1 MTVILSGF
9 ADEISDDLGTQL
21 QVLAAAYPR
30 LAPYLEYVQV
40 KDALTVTGAVVSAGE
55 GDGQVRLTLAAL
67 DEAGFAGFVSLERTW
82 RWPGG
87 SVASAGQR
95 ISPGPAWAGPGVG
108 RWALGARR
116 QRVRLTAESTAR
128 MEALVVSASTPTPH
142 RVRPSISHST

>member
-21 QVLAAAYPR
+21 EVLAAAYPR

-40 KDALTVTGAVVSAGE
+40 KDALAVTGAVVSAGE

-95 ISPGPAWAGPGVG
+95 ISPGPPAPSRGCWPAWACPGVGPWALGVG
-108 RWALGARR
+108 RWVPG
-116 QRVRLTAESTAR
+116 
-128 MEALVVSASTPTPH
+128 VSGCG
-142 RVRPSISHST
+142 